1 MSNLDDAYE
10 PEHTESSLL
19 NFLRYD
25 PKDRNNLDHDLNNDV
40 RHGRRRLDVYIRLK
54 PLEEEFHAAKQL
66 DKNILGSAD
75 VLNSLRDA

>member
-1 MSNLDDAYE
+1 MSNLDDVYE

-40 RHGRRRLDVYIRLK
+40 RHSCRRLDVYVRLK
-54 PLEEEFHAAKQL
+54 PLEKEFHAAKQL
-66 DKNILGSAD
+66 DKNILGSAN
-75 VLNSLRDA
+75 VLHSLRDA